1 MKKVSAVT
9 EAAFVHR
16 RQKDWN
22 ELESLVWR
30 TGREGLKKLPA
41 DQIARV
47 SPLYRDLCAD
57 LSWAQAARYTA
68 PLVDY
73 LGGLTAAAHTL
84 LYGPFARTRRAR
96 TSIWDTL
103 GAFPRAVRAH
113 WRAVLLATFL
123 FFVPFAA
130 GTIAALYDPS
140 FAFRIVPEAMLRPL
154 TEAYAK
160 GFDAGRGAGD
170 DAAMAGF
177 YVNNNVGIALRCFAL
192 GIFGGLGSAFYLVF
206 NGLAIGAVLGYVASQ
221 GAGANILT
229 FIVGHGSLEL
239 GAIVLSGGAGLA
251 LGWSI
256 IAPGE
261 KTRLASLQGVA
272 RDVLVIVCGA
282 AVMLLGAA
290 AIEGFWSGS
299 SMPAPVKRVVGAAL
313 FFLVIGFLLFGGR
326 GKKKAAA

>member
-1 MKKVSAVT
+1 MKKVSAVS
-9 EAAFVHR
+9 EAAFVQR
-16 RQKDWN
+16 RQRDWN

-30 TGREGLKKLPA
+30 TGREGLKKLPP
-41 DQIARV
+41 DQIVRV

-73 LGGLTAAAHTL
+73 LGGLIAATHTL
-84 LYGPFARTRRAR
+84 IYGPFARMRRAR
-96 TSIWDTL
+96 ASIGDVL

-113 WRAVLLATFL
+113 WRAMLLAAFL
-123 FFVPFAA
+123 FFVPLACGMFAS
-130 GTIAALYDPS
+130 LYDPT
-140 FAFRIVPEAMLRPL
+140 FAFRVVPEGMLRPL

-160 GFDAGRGAGD
+160 GFDEGRPAGD

-206 NGLAIGAVLGYVASQ
+206 NGLAIGAVFGYVWSQ

-251 LGWSI
+251 LGWSVV
-256 IAPGE
+256 APGD
-261 KTRLASLQGVA
+261 KTRIASLQAVA

-282 AVMLLGAA
+282 SVMLLGAA

-299 SMPAPVKRVVGAAL
+299 SMPAAVKRIVGATL
-313 FFLVIGFLLFGGR
+313 FVLVLGYLILGGR
-326 GKKKAAA
+326 GRRRAI

>member
-1 MKKVSAVT
+1 MKKVSALS
-9 EAAFVHR
+9 EAAFVQR
-16 RQKDWN
+16 RQGDWN

-30 TGREGLKKLPA
+30 TGREGLKKLPSE
-41 DQIARV
+41 QIARV

-73 LGGLTAAAHTL
+73 LGGLTGAAHTM
-84 LYGPFARTRRAR
+84 LYGPFAHRRRAR
-96 TSIWDTL
+96 ARIGDAF

-113 WRAVLLATFL
+113 WRAMLLAAFL
-123 FFVPFAA
+123 FFVPLVA
-130 GTIAALYDPS
+130 GLLAALHEPS

-160 GFDAGRGAGD
+160 GFDGGRGAGE

-192 GIFGGLGSAFYLVF
+192 GIFGGIGSAFYLVF

-256 IAPGE
+256 VAPGE
-261 KTRLASLQGVA
+261 RTRIASLQAVA

-299 SMPAPVKRVVGAAL
+299 SMPALVKRVLGATL
-313 FFLVIGFLLFGGR
+313 LVLVMGYLVLGGR
-326 GKKKAAA
+326 GREEAR